1 MKLKHTYMTGSWY
14 NIKKRTKNKSNAIAY
29 NHSDTSYPQK
39 PLPAGSVGGFLVC
52 TLAVALFT

>member
-1 MKLKHTYMTGSWY
+1 MKKAHGNLGKL
-14 NIKKRTKNKSNAIAY
+14 NR
-29 NHSDTSYPQK
+29 K